1 MMPTFR
7 CQGQD
12 WELPNITPESL
23 PNVRPS
29 LFISY
34 FFAIESNKREPASSN
49 NKHFLTEAFRALLEY
64 KLGYRQGGDDMARA
78 LQRWKDDKYWTV
90 GHGGPSDSFS
100 TRNNPNTHL
109 EGQMYVKIYNIVL
122 YPLNSSI
129 IAELH
134 FHPSVFHSL

>member
-1 MMPTFR
+1 MPTFR

-29 LFISY
+29 IFISY

-90 GHGGPSDSFS
+90 DHGGPSDSFS
-100 TRNNPNTHL
+100 TRNNPNSYL
-109 EGQMYVKIYNIVL
+109 EGQM
-122 YPLNSSI
+122 
-129 IAELH
+129 
-134 FHPSVFHSL
+134 